1 MSRIADIGLLILGV
15 EVFLLHAFVV
25 GALLFTVIKLLA
37 TKVEEHRD
45 G

>member
-37 TKVEEHRD
+37 TNTEGRRD